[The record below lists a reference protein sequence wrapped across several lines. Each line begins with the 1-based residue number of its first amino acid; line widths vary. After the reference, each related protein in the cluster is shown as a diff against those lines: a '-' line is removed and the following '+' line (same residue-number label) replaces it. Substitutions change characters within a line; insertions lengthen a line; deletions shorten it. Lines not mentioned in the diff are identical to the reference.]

1 MADNNATQQEPT
13 TDNQSGAPEQAE
25 KTFTQS
31 EVDKIVQQRLA
42 KERNSESYKTLEQK
56 AKAYDEA
63 EEANKTE
70 LQKALERIQQ
80 LETDNKRQQHDNLI
94 ASACLRHNIPAEY
107 ADMVTG
113 SDEESVNKSAERL
126 AKLVNHQS
134 NSEQSQ
140 QRDTQPLNSE
150 GSQPAHS
157 ISIDEQI
164 KAAEAKGDV
173 ASAIALKSMKLVQTM
188 KK

>member
-1 MADNNATQQEPT
+1 MEDNQQQQEMNNT
-13 TDNQSGAPEQAE
+13 GNQSGAPEQAE

-80 LETDNKRQQHDNLI
+80 LEADNKRQAHDNLI
-94 ASACLRHNIPAEY
+94 ASACLKHNIPAEY

-113 SDEESVNKSAERL
+113 DDEESVNKSAERL
-126 AKLVNHQS
+126 AQLVHRQPS
-134 NSEQSQ
+134 IEQD
-140 QRDTQPLNSE
+140 RVRHIVPTDGKQPDHNPTL
-150 GSQPAHS
+150 
-157 ISIDEQI
+157 DEQI
-164 KAAEAKGDV
+164 KAAEAKGDI
-173 ASAIALKSMKLVQTM
+173 ATAISLKSMKITASM
-188 KK
+188 RK